1 MLVGERMT
9 HPVVTVSPDTPIT
22 DALKLM
28 RQEKIRRMP
37 VVQNGKLV
45 GIVSDKD
52 LLNASPSSATSLS
65 IWEMNYLLSKITVDD
80 VMTRDVLTVTPDTPI
95 EQAARIMADNKI
107 GGLPVT
113 DNGSVL
119 GIITET
125 DIFKLFLEL
134 MGARDP
140 GVRITAIVPEQRG
153 ELARLTRAI
162 SEIGGNI
169 VALGTFAGENTSNRE
184 ITFKVSG
191 VSEEQAEVAV
201 QPFVEKIK
209 DIRTCEF

>member
-1 MLVGERMT
+1 MS
-9 HPVVTVSPDTPIT
+9 HPVVTIPPTTPIT

-37 VVQNGKLV
+37 VIKDGKLV

-65 IWEMNYLLSKITVDD
+65 IWEMNYLLSKITVGD
-80 VMTRDVLTVTPDTPI
+80 VMTKDVLTVSPDATL
-95 EQAARIMADNKI
+95 EEAARIMADNKI

-113 DNGSVL
+113 RDDKVV

-134 MGARDP
+134 MGAREP
-140 GVRITAIVPEQRG
+140 GVRVVALVQEKRG
-153 ELARLTRAI
+153 ELAKLTQSIA
-162 SEIGGNI
+162 EIGGNF
-169 VALGTFAGENTSNRE
+169 VAFGQYAGEDTSNRE

-191 VSEEQAEVAV
+191 VSEDQVREAV

-209 DIRTCEF
+209 DIRTCTY